1 MALNTITRAV
11 LREDLP
17 KVFQAFLNKIKST
30 FQTLGNLV
38 TAWGS
43 TPSDSKYPS
52 EKLVKTALDGKQDLL
67 LVEVEYG
74 VTTRDEVVAILDAGK
89 VPYLHIPNEHG
100 VYMFGYKEN
109 GLYYFSRVS
118 YQYNTSHDEP
128 RIDYAY
134 VDGDDN
140 WYTFTSFLQHK
151 ITGNAP
157 DGTAT
162 KFLNAA
168 GEWTAPAV
176 VKSLQYWSGG
186 GTSIKGVYIGTCKL
200 QSGWNAWITGTM
212 SATNYHYSDPHA
224 SNKGLAV
231 GGFYLWAYRSGS
243 SITARCRFY
252 SMNARHTNT
261 DFFLV
266 YKRDTSDSTT
276 YKVNF
281 YVVFGPRT
289 GGGGTA
295 TQARPFGLGIN
306 YLENHNADI
315 PDQLTGIT
323 DDIPYDD
330 YYSVFKFPYLAQDVA
345 GLGSSTQPVFVDS
358 YGSFAECDEMLLKS
372 GGNATSA
379 CANALLSA
387 LPSSWTAT
395 PTDSTRL
402 IRKDTTG
409 TDTFGQVTFLTI
421 WNYIKSKIFS
431 SAVGN
436 ENRPVYA
443 STSGFAV
450 SKPVPNANLMGT
462 VGKTTAANARA
473 DTAALVNTTINC
485 NNSSYY
491 YLNAMKFIENVPYT
505 FLIPSVNANKSGLV
519 TSTKLEVFP
528 IGASKFDLG
537 TGAILYL
544 DKAGGSSTVH
554 EIVFAYRV
562 GTALYIFHQY

>member
-1 MALNTITRAV
+1 MA
-11 LREDLP
+11 
-17 KVFQAFLNKIKST
+17 KFLDKTGLGTFWAKIKST
-30 FQTLGNLV
+30 FQTLGDLV

-89 VPYLHIPNEHG
+89 VPYLRIPNEHG
-100 VYMFGYKEN
+100 VYIFGYKEN

-118 YQYNTSHDEP
+118 YQYNSSHDEP

-140 WYTFTSFLQHK
+140 WSTFTSFLQHK

-157 DGTAT
+157 DGSAT

-168 GEWTAPAV
+168 GTWTAPAV

-186 GTSIKGVYIGTCKL
+186 NTSIKGVYIGTCKL
-200 QSGWNAWITGTM
+200 QNRWSAWITGTM
-212 SATNYHYSDPHA
+212 SATNYYNSDPNA
-224 SNKGLAV
+224 SNNKGLAI

-266 YKRDTSDSTT
+266 YKQDTSDSTT

-289 GGGGTA
+289 EEGGTA

-315 PDQLTGIT
+315 PDRLTGIT

-330 YYSVFKFPYLAQDVA
+330 YFSVFKSPVIGQDAIGV
-345 GLGSSTQPVFVDS
+345 
-358 YGSFAECDEMLLKS
+358 
-372 GGNATSA
+372 GNAT
-379 CANALLSA
+379 
-387 LPSSWTAT
+387 
-395 PTDSTRL
+395 
-402 IRKDTTG
+402 K
-409 TDTFGQVTFLTI
+409 
-421 WNYIKSKIFS
+421 
-431 SAVGN
+431 
-436 ENRPVYA
+436 PVYVETNGFIKECTSVNA
-443 STSGFAV
+443 DTVDGFHFSTSTSGSAT
-450 SKPVPNANLMGT
+450 NT
-462 VGKTTAANARA
+462 VY
-473 DTAALVNTTINC
+473 LV
-485 NNSSYY
+485 
-491 YLNAMKFIENVPYT
+491 
-505 FLIPSVNANKSGLV
+505 
-519 TSTKLEVFP
+519 
-528 IGASKFDLG
+528 
-537 TGAILYL
+537 
-544 DKAGGSSTVH
+544 
-554 EIVFAYRV
+554 
-562 GTALYIFHQY
+562 